1 MSVYQADDLEQ
12 RAERVIPGGMYG
24 HNVRKFLWPGA
35 PQFWSRASGYRIW
48 DIDGKE
54 YIDLMCSWGPVVL
67 GHRHPGVEA
76 AVERQMKRQDTANG
90 PGRVFVEL
98 AETLVDIVS
107 HAEWAVLA
115 KNGGDVTALAL
126 TVARAATGR
135 RVVLVARGAYHGS
148 LPWCSSRTAGVTP
161 GDRAYIGYFE
171 YNDLASLEEAA
182 DRAGSDL
189 AAIIVTPHKHDAG
202 TEQKPVKPE
211 FARGLRSLCDMRGA
225 VLILDE
231 VRTGFRTAY
240 GSSWDILGVQPD
252 LSCWSKA
259 IGNGYP
265 LSALLGS
272 ESLRNAACS
281 VAIGGTFWMS
291 SVPVAAALA
300 TLQILREADGLA
312 QMTRV
317 GTRIIRGL
325 ETAAC
330 SAGITI
336 TMSGPPTMPYLS
348 FPEDPRFEYA
358 KTWASLMAKQGVYL
372 NPSHNWFMSTA
383 LDEDAV
389 EHVLTAAH
397 VAFADLTQILS

>member
-1 MSVYQADDLEQ
+1 
-12 RAERVIPGGMYG
+12 
-24 HNVRKFLWPGA
+24 
-35 PQFWSRASGYRIW
+35 
-48 DIDGKE
+48 
-54 YIDLMCSWGPVVL
+54 
-67 GHRHPGVEA
+67 
-76 AVERQMKRQDTANG
+76 
-90 PGRVFVEL
+90 
-98 AETLVDIVS
+98 
-107 HAEWAVLA
+107 
-115 KNGGDVTALAL
+115 
-126 TVARAATGR
+126 
-135 RVVLVARGAYHGS
+135 
-148 LPWCSSRTAGVTP
+148 VTP

-211 FARGLRSLCDMRGA
+211 FARRLRSLCDMRGA